1 MPHVVHGAYVDDG
14 LAGDHLGVEG
24 VSLYTFRPAR
34 SCRLIT
40 LFYDPET

>member
-24 VSLYTFRPAR
+24 GQLVHIQACEVLQVNNII
-34 SCRLIT
+34 L
-40 LFYDPET
+40 